1 MEGAEWAVWG
11 GGSWSDSLGFPF
23 LEARWAAVPPLPVVH
38 RAGMADAASAEPAG
52 VPPRQPAKD
61 LATAD
66 TASRGQGREMLDLL
80 PKVVFLSDG
89 QMEVERDVPPHT
101 QTGRQ
106 RDGNGTD
113 GETERV
119 TEGVTQR

>member
-1 MEGAEWAVWG
+1 MASFRWPFINPVPVSLSSLEWAWG
-11 GGSWSDSLGFPF
+11 CGLVETGLSQRKDS
-23 LEARWAAVPPLPVVH
+23 VPYPL
-38 RAGMADAASAEPAG
+38 PAG

-89 QMEVERDVPPHT
+89 QMEVERDVPLHT

>member
-1 MEGAEWAVWG
+1 MASFRWPFINPVPVSLSSLEWAWG
-11 GGSWSDSLGFPF
+11 CGLVETGLSQRKDS
-23 LEARWAAVPPLPVVH
+23 VPYPL
-38 RAGMADAASAEPAG
+38 PAG

-80 PKVVFLSDG
+80 PKAVFLSDG